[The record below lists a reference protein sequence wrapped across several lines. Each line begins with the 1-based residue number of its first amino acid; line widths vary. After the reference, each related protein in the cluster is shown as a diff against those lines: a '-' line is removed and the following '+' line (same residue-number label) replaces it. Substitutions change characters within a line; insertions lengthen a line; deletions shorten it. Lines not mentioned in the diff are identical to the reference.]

1 MCIYIYIYI
10 YIHIYI
16 YIYIYMH
23 NVYLTCFVSGM
34 RYAGSDW
41 AGQRRRVR
49 AREGLAVSLRP
60 NESRFASHASRPS
73 LGVTSA
79 SMK

>member
-1 MCIYIYIYI
+1 
-10 YIHIYI
+10 
-16 YIYIYMH
+16 MH

-41 AGQRRRVR
+41 AGQRRRVC
-49 AREGLAVSLRP
+49 AREGLAMSSRP
-60 NESRFASHASRPS
+60 KESKFESHESRPS
-73 LGVTSA
+73 LDVTSA